1 MTNQKST
8 LTSQQLLIWLG
19 QKLQPDLPIYN
30 VAFTFTFHQK
40 LDADRFN
47 HAFNKLLKTH
57 PSLRTFFIEQKDKPV
72 QYVADYQPE
81 KMKVLEI
88 EGLTDDEV
96 NNWLDQRVQQK
107 FDLEKRCYDSV
118 LLQGENKTIWFFNLH
133 HIITDAWSFTIY
145 FKDLKSFYFQE
156 ETEPESYRFEEYI
169 KFELNQDN
177 GKTVQYWEKQAE
189 PVKRIELFPLQSG
202 KDSTSTRVHINLGEG
217 LTEKLTLLAEN
228 PDFKTLTKELSLYQL
243 FMTAIFS
250 VIYKISSTRDLRIGT
265 PIHSRIKP
273 SFKKTTGLFLDFFPV
288 NIRIEKDESFKSLQK
303 KVQNQV
309 FELLKHAKPGAA
321 NAKIRSSFNIVLNY
335 ANQSFGSFN
344 GISFT
349 SKWLSNGY
357 IDQTDQV
364 RVQVHDF
371 DGTGN
376 FHLCIDF
383 NDQYFSEQNRLD
395 FISYLTNTLEE
406 LSLRPSKSLIDLQL
420 HEDIENILSYTFEPI
435 KGNILE
441 SFLQQVDS
449 NPHAIALKHENK
461 ELTYTQ
467 LLEQASHVAAFLQ
480 AKGVNP
486 QEKVILQL
494 PRSMEYVSAFFG
506 ILLNNNCAVP
516 VPVSA
521 PPARAEYIKQTTE
534 AAISIDSHAMKEI
547 NDQGLSTLDKQEIR
561 SEDSMYVIFTSGS
574 TGKPKGVEITHQSF
588 ANYIFWANDYYLN
601 KQPVHSPLFTSVGFD
616 LTLTSLFLPLISGGS
631 CTIYPETDLG
641 EIVDLKSV
649 FNNQE
654 LNLIKATPTHL
665 QLVKNR
671 ILPGSNVKVLI
682 VGGESFPT
690 NLAAELQDHYG
701 EDLAI
706 YNEYGPTEAAV
717 GCIIHKFDIT
727 NDKSGDVPIGK
738 PIRNMHAVLLNED
751 QQPVLANTTGEIYML
766 GHGVAKGYLNNDLLS
781 KEKFIS
787 HTLFPK
793 QILYKTGD
801 YARINEEGQLVYL
814 GRKDDQVK
822 LNGYRIELGEI
833 ETAVAKVTEST
844 QTVAMVWDNDI
855 RNKAEN
861 LFYCTSCGLPSNYPS
876 ISYNSE
882 GVCSLCQNFDNY
894 QSQVSHYFRTMDDLR
909 ELISSRKRSD
919 SEYDCIMLLSGGK
932 DSTYALAKLK
942 ELGFRVLAY
951 NFDNGF
957 ISEEALDNARK
968 ICNDLDVDLLIDST
982 DAMNEIFVDSLQR
995 HNNVCNGCF
1004 KAIYTLS
1011 THVALEKN
1019 IPIIV
1024 TGLSRGQFFET
1035 RLSEELFKS
1044 NTSIKNIDEIIL
1056 EARKEYHRIDDAV
1069 SEHLDVSIFEYD
1081 DVFEKVEFVD
1091 FYRFCDSSLAEMYTY
1106 LDETLGW
1113 KRPTD
1118 TGRSTNCLINQL
1130 GIYVH
1135 KKKEGYSNY
1144 AFPYSWDVRIGHKT
1158 REESI
1163 DEINEEIDETEVFK
1177 MMDEIG
1183 YDFDPS
1189 HLTKG
1194 IVVYYTG
1201 KRFDDEKLQNELST
1215 LLPGYMIPN
1224 RFIHVEEIPVTANGK
1239 VDKAKLPDPNSQFTN
1254 TSTYQAPRND
1264 LETMISLTWQ
1274 EVLQVNEIGVFDN
1287 FLALGG
1293 NSLAA
1298 IRITSRMEEKLGLEI
1313 PLRELFEHPTIA
1325 GYSDS
1330 IANIIQSKLN

>member
-1 MTNQKST
+1 MDRRYT

-30 VAFTFTFHQK
+30 VAFTFTFHQR

-47 HAFNKLLKTH
+47 DAFNKLLQTH
-57 PSLRTFFIEQKDKPV
+57 QSLRTVFIEQRDKPV
-72 QYVADYQPE
+72 QYVNDYQPE
-81 KMKVLEI
+81 KLEVIDI
-88 EGLTDDEV
+88 EDFSDTEIKT
-96 NNWLDQRVQQK
+96 WLDNRVQNK
-107 FDLEKRCYDSV
+107 FNLEKKCFDSV
-118 LLQGENKTIWFFNLH
+118 LLQGKNKSFWFFNLH
-133 HIITDAWSFTIY
+133 HIITDAWSFTLY
-145 FKDLKSFYFQE
+145 FKDLKSFYFHEKSEVSSHQYE
-156 ETEPESYRFEEYI
+156 DYISFE
-169 KFELNQDN
+169 QHADN
-177 GKTVQYWEKQAE
+177 KTSISYWEEKSE
-189 PVKRIELFPLQSG
+189 PSKRIELFPLQAG
-202 KDSTSTRVHINLGEG
+202 KESTSTREHIDLGEN
-217 LTEKLTLLAEN
+217 LTKKLSALADHQ
-228 PDFKTLTKELSLYQL
+228 DFKSLTKELSLYQL

-250 VIYKISSTRDLRIGT
+250 VVYKISSTRDLRIGT
-265 PIHSRIKP
+265 PLHSRVKP
-273 SFKKTTGLFLDFFPV
+273 EYKNTTGLFLDFFPV
-288 NIRIEKDESFKSLQK
+288 NIKIEENESFQTLYK

-309 FELLKHAKPGAA
+309 FELLKFAKPGAT
-321 NAKIRSSFNIVLNY
+321 NAKIRSGFNIVLNY

-344 GISFT
+344 GIEFQ
-349 SKWLSNGY
+349 SKWLSNGF
-357 IDQTDQV
+357 IDQTDQL

-383 NDQYFSEQNRLD
+383 NDQYFTPKNRKD
-395 FISYLTNTLEE
+395 FITYLKATLDKLSLNPEQVLNEIRLTPEIEKLLSYSFTETEGNVLEHFLHHVDTNPNGIALVQSETE
-406 LSLRPSKSLIDLQL
+406 LSYQDLFQKASS
-420 HEDIENILSYTFEPI
+420 IAAY
-435 KGNILE
+435 
-441 SFLQQVDS
+441 LQS
-449 NPHAIALKHENK
+449 
-461 ELTYTQ
+461 
-467 LLEQASHVAAFLQ
+467 
-480 AKGVNP
+480 KGVQT
-486 QEKVILQL
+486 QEKVNLHL
-494 PRSMEYVSAFFG
+494 PRSIEYVEALFG
-506 ILLNNNCAVP
+506 VLFNNNCAVP
-516 VPVSA
+516 IPISTPVS
-521 PPARAEYIKQTTE
+521 RAEYIKEDTN
-534 AAISIDSHAMKEI
+534 AALTIDLAI
-547 NDQGLSTLDKQEIR
+547 IQEIEEQEL
-561 SEDSMYVIFTSGS
+561 SECTIQKIDPSDPMYVIYTSGS
-574 TGKPKGVEITHQSF
+574 TGNPKGVEVRHHSF
-588 ANYIFWANDYYLN
+588 ANYIFWANDFYLN
-601 KQPVHSPLFTSVGFD
+601 KAPVHSPLFTSIGFD
-616 LTLTSLFLPLISGGS
+616 LTLTSLFLPLISGGVS
-631 CTIYPETDLG
+631 TVYPENEKE

-649 FNNQE
+649 FNHQNF
-654 LNLIKATPTHL
+654 NLIKATPTHL
-665 QLVKNR
+665 ELVKNN
-671 ILPGSNVKVLI
+671 LPYHSNLQALI
-682 VGGESFPT
+682 VGGESFST
-690 NLAAELQDHYG
+690 ALAGRFQESYG
-701 EDLAI
+701 NQLSI
-706 YNEYGPTEAAV
+706 YNEYGPTEATV
-717 GCIIHKFDIT
+717 GCIFHKFDPET
-727 NDKSGDVPIGK
+727 DTSSEVPIGK
-738 PIRNMHAVLLNED
+738 PIRNMHAVLFNEELK
-751 QQPVLANTTGEIYML
+751 PVLPNTTGEIYLM
-766 GHGVAKGYLNNDLLS
+766 GHGVAKGYLGNDSLTE
-781 KEKFIS
+781 EKFIE
-787 HTLFPK
+787 HELFPN
-793 QILYKTGD
+793 QRLYKTGD
-801 YARINEEGQLVYL
+801 YARISEEGYFEFL

-909 ELISSRKRSD
+909 ELINRRKRSY

-968 ICNDLDVDLLIDST
+968 ICNDLGVDLLIDST

-995 HNNVCNGCF
+995 HSNVCNGCF

-1069 SEHLDVSIFEYD
+1069 SEHLDVSIFEND
-1081 DVFEKVEFVD
+1081 EVFEKVEFVD
-1091 FYRFCDSSLAEMYTY
+1091 FYRFCDSSLAEMYKY

-1158 REESI
+1158 RKESI
-1163 DEINEEIDETEVFK
+1163 DEINEEIDEAEVFK

-1201 KRFDDEKLQNELST
+1201 KRFDDEKLQNELSNF
-1215 LLPGYMIPN
+1215 LPGYMIPN

-1239 VDKAKLPDPNSQFTN
+1239 VDKAKFPDPNSQFTN

-1264 LETMISLTWQ
+1264 LEAMISLTWQ
-1274 EVLQVNEIGVFDN
+1274 EVLQVNEIGVFDS